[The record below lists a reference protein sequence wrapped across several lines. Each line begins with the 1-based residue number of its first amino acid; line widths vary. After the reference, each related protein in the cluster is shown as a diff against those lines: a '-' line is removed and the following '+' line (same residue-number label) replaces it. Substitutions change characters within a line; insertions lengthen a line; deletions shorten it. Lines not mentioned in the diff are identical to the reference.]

1 MSPSTP
7 PLDPNATLPSSVPWH
22 PTLQGS
28 GRGIMRILQFSGL
41 LSSDT
46 IQTQKLRLSYWESLI
61 REYFTPQAIMRLKL
75 RRNSLDHEI
84 KAFEIGVPILPRFF
98 LVTTQSGAD
107 SMSLTL
113 DGARE
118 RLLHPGQ
125 TIVECGSTIWI
136 FRYSNGHV
144 VMLRGS
150 MTARLIACSTPS
162 QHGVR
167 LPP

>member
-1 MSPSTP
+1 MSLSTP

-98 LVTTQSGAD
+98 LVTTQSGAEFD
-107 SMSLTL
+107 FKLIELTFFWDL
-113 DGARE
+113 
-118 RLLHPGQ
+118 
-125 TIVECGSTIWI
+125 
-136 FRYSNGHV
+136 
-144 VMLRGS
+144 
-150 MTARLIACSTPS
+150 TPS
-162 QHGVR
+162 R
-167 LPP
+167 ARRCARTI